1 LCREAAD
8 VYRSFGRRFKCDGC
22 PAELG
27 GDIDV
32 GEEAFARG
40 WLVELTYA
48 EDDYK
53 ILCPAC
59 AQQMRAYAG
68 RQSRSDPGTKP
79 SEAPRKPKGAFKFT
93 LRDLFWLVLLV
104 ACLCGWWLQYASM
117 QRRLAALE
125 AKCQELQQWE
135 RLLGQLPHKRSKQL
149 NP

>member
-1 LCREAAD
+1 
-8 VYRSFGRRFKCDGC
+8 
-22 PAELG
+22 
-27 GDIDV
+27 
-32 GEEAFARG
+32 
-40 WLVELTYA
+40 LTYA

-104 ACLCGWWLQYASM
+104 ACLCGWWLGNVYWASYLTNAASNSTPSPCPSILTS
-117 QRRLAALE
+117 RR
-125 AKCQELQQWE
+125 
-135 RLLGQLPHKRSKQL
+135 GT
-149 NP
+149 